1 MDLNDEI
8 RRLAYE
14 LYEKSGK
21 EVMSS
26 PCRIKNVYDSPQ
38 MQESLFK

>member
-21 EVMSS
+21 VA
-26 PCRIKNVYDSPQ
+26 CRDLLAKI
-38 MQESLFK
+38 